1 MIDMKNEQIEEI
13 VVNGTDVEK
22 LSFLDEYHTSLLE
35 SYGVVYYQS
44 LNQVLLLQ
52 IQGMIMGGLNA
63 KIA

>member
-1 MIDMKNEQIEEI
+1 MVDMKNEQIEEI

-22 LSFLDEYHTSLLE
+22 LSFLDEYHTTLLE
-35 SYGVVYYQS
+35 SYGVTYYQS

-52 IQGMIMGGLNA
+52 IQGMVMGGLNA